1 MDRRSDKY
9 ENTETPQETSSR
21 VKKNRLLYEEINSKI
36 GYEEISNF
44 ESKTAID
51 LSLLNVENPNRA
63 DYQKIKEYKDLLGTN
78 KEEKIESIERE
89 FKPKT
94 FDINLVLEEAKKNRE
109 MDDLE
114 QKRNLKDEEYSVLSN
129 LNKKYLYKKDFD
141 ENDEEELKELIDTVT
156 NLEIQNTVDE
166 KELLSELL
174 ATTVDIK
181 LESELSKEELQ
192 ALYTHQEDNIE
203 IEEELKE
210 LENTFYTKS
219 MELTKED
226 LIDTYKEDEDEDDDD
241 SFYPK
246 RSKGKTLIIVLLT
259 ILLITMVA
267 IVAYFLIKHI

>member
-9 ENTETPQETSSR
+9 ENNETPQETNSR

-44 ESKTAID
+44 ESNTEID
-51 LSLLNVENPNRA
+51 LSSLNVDNPSRA
-63 DYQKIKEYKDLLGTN
+63 DYQKIKEYKELLGAS
-78 KEEKIESIERE
+78 KEEKIESVERE

-109 MDDLE
+109 IDDLE

-129 LNKKYLYKKDFD
+129 LNKKYLYKKDFN
-141 ENDEEELKELIDTVT
+141 EEDEEELKELIDTVT
-156 NLEIQNTVDE
+156 NLEIQDTLDE
-166 KELLSELL
+166 KDLLSELL

-181 LESELSKEELQ
+181 LESELSPEELK
-192 ALYTHQEDNIE
+192 ALYTHQDSQTEDEIE
-203 IEEELKE
+203 IKE

-226 LIDTYKEDEDEDDDD
+226 LIEAYKEDEEDDDD

-246 RSKGKTLIIVLLT
+246 RSKGKTIAIILIT
-259 ILLITMVA
+259 ILFITMLV
-267 IVAYFLIKHI
+267 IVAYFLIKQI